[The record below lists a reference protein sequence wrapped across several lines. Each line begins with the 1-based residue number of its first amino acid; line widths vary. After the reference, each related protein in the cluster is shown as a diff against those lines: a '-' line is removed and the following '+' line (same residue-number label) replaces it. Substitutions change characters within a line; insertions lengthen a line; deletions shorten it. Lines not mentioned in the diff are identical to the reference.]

1 MTSLYRN
8 ESSNS
13 KLDAQ
18 RNLEGRTHYV
28 DDGTLRFHK
37 ARIVYT
43 DVLANGLGFL
53 LVESYA
59 VDPDNR
65 KRSFRGVVFDVF
77 GTVVYRPDLEDGYKT
92 SQKALDAAMDEVKAL
107 NFKALTL
114 AAIRHGSKAH
124 KAEISHL
131 RGIVERMA
139 A

>member
-65 KRSFRGVVFDVF
+65 KRAFRGVVFDVF
-77 GTVVYRPDLEDGYKT
+77 GDTIYRPDLESGYKT

-107 NFKALTL
+107 NFKAITL
-114 AAIRHGSKAH
+114 AAIRRGSKAH
-124 KAEISHL
+124 KDELSHF
-131 RGIVERMA
+131 RGIVERMSA
-139 A
+139 